1 MNLFF
6 RFNRTRTMIPSRNIK
21 EPVFTLSDTLTAEQL
36 DYYETHGY
44 IHFKNFLNA
53 DTVPVIIKALEDVQE
68 QWIAEE
74 REKVN
79 GVPIKYGTDLNGK
92 KIVQRFAFAS
102 LFNPVLHEVLK
113 DPRLKALFP
122 LLQADGER
130 IGEYEKDGLVV
141 NHYINSETS
150 RFTQMGW
157 HTDCLRDVFYGKRIM
172 PMLNV
177 GIHLDNYDPRNGG
190 LRIIPGTHKQ
200 DLFNLLFRKKYY
212 LSHKADPDEI
222 GLKITA
228 GDLTVHDGRSWH
240 RVERSPLI
248 GEASR
253 RRVMYIPMIS
263 GEYQPKDEN
272 SSTQFYQRLS
282 KLVR

>member
-1 MNLFF
+1 MVATKNFS
-6 RFNRTRTMIPSRNIK
+6 INIK
-21 EPVFTLSDTLTAEQL
+21 EPVFTLGETLIAEQL
-36 DYYETHGY
+36 AFFEKHGY
-44 IHFKNFLNA
+44 IHFKNFLTKEA
-53 DTVPVIIKALEDVQE
+53 VSAIIKGLEEVQAE
-68 QWIAEE
+68 WIAEN

-79 GVPIKYGTDLNGK
+79 GVPIKYGVDLDGK

-102 LFNPVLHEVLK
+102 LFSPVLHELLK

-122 LLQADGER
+122 LLQSKDER

-141 NHYINSETS
+141 NHYINSDSS
-150 RFTQMGW
+150 RFTKMGW
-157 HTDCLRDVFYGKRIM
+157 HTDCLRDVFYGKKIM

-200 DLFNLLFRKKYY
+200 DLFDLLFRKKYY
-212 LSHKADPDEI
+212 VSHKPDADEI
-222 GLKITA
+222 GFNITA

-240 RVERSPLI
+240 RVERSPVT

-253 RRVMYIPMIS
+253 RRVMYIPFIC

-272 SSTQFYQRLS
+272 SSTQLYQRLS

>member
-1 MNLFF
+1 
-6 RFNRTRTMIPSRNIK
+6 MIAENSNNH
-21 EPVFTLSDTLTAEQL
+21 PVFTLSERLTTEQIEF
-36 DYYETHGY
+36 YNEYGF
-44 IHFKNFLNA
+44 IHFKNFLKPE
-53 DTVPVIIKALEDVQE
+53 TVPDIIRAMNDVQE
-68 QWIAEE
+68 KWIQEN

-79 GVPIKYGTDLNGK
+79 GVPVKWGVDLDGK

-102 LFNPVLHEVLK
+102 LFNPVLNELMQ

-122 LLQADGER
+122 LIESDDAR
-130 IGEYEKDGLVV
+130 IGDHEKDGLVI
-141 NHYINSETS
+141 NHYINSDDS
-150 RFTQMGW
+150 SFTKMGW
-157 HTDCLRDVFYGKRIM
+157 HTDCLRDVFYGRKIM

-177 GIHLDNYDPRNGG
+177 GIHLDDYDPKNGG

-212 LSHKADPDEI
+212 LSHEPDPNEI

-228 GDLTVHDGRSWH
+228 GDLTIHDGRSWH
-240 RVERSPLI
+240 RVERSTVI

-253 RRVMYIPMIS
+253 RRVMYIPIIS
-263 GEYQPKDEN
+263 GDYQPKNEN
-272 SSTQFYQRLS
+272 SSTQLYQKFS